1 HETIL
6 VVEDDDMVRAYV
18 ENELKALGY
27 RVIATSNGPAAL
39 DVLRQ
44 AGDIQLLF
52 TDVVMP
58 GGMFGPELAR
68 QAMQLRPG
76 LKVLFTSGYS
86 QDPVKASDGIG
97 DARILTKPFR
107 RKDLAAMLRAAL
119 SEPER

>member
-1 HETIL
+1 
-6 VVEDDDMVRAYV
+6 MVRAYL

-27 RVIATSNGPAAL
+27 RVITAANGPAAL

-44 AGDIQLLF
+44 SGDVQLLF

-68 QAMQLRPG
+68 QAIQLRPD

-86 QDPVKASDGIG
+86 QDPVKTPDGI

-107 RKDLAAMLRAAL
+107 RKDLAALLRAAL
-119 SEPER
+119 SEPPREVKTRS